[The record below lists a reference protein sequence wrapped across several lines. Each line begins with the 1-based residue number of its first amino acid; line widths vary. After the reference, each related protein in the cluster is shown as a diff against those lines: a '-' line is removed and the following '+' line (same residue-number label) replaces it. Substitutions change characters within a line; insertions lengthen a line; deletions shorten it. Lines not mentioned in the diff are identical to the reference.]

1 MSPKS
6 PVTRVDTIVQ
16 QEDLPQPTVA
26 KIDVEGAELQVLDGV
41 KKRSTRAEN
50 CSSSPTHDHVD
61 VDEVI
66 TTTDAGF
73 DVTTLKERG
82 NTEFLWATTPGA
94 ESSPQ

>member
-1 MSPKS
+1 MGGEETLYSC
-6 PVTRVDTIVQ
+6 R
-16 QEDLPQPTVA
+16 
-26 KIDVEGAELQVLDGV
+26 ELFIEVH
-41 KKRSTRAEN
+41 T
-50 CSSSPTHDHVD
+50 DHVD

-66 TTTDAGF
+66 SRLTDAGF